1 MRILIGSP
9 IRQKP
14 NILQEFLNGLSEIEH
29 NGIELE
35 FFFVDDNTDYEST
48 LLLEKYANNYKVL
61 LKKGTDL
68 FLQYSN
74 DQYKCNDVT
83 HYWTDSLEEKVAG
96 FKDAIIDYAKNHKF
110 DYLFLVDSDI
120 VLDKRTLLK
129 LISCNVDI
137 VANVFWTQW
146 FPGDVLRP
154 QCFEMKTMSGSK
166 ADVKKKTIDM
176 HVQMRIPG
184 LYEVNGTGACTLI
197 SYNALS
203 KGVSFKKIT
212 NISLHGEDRDF
223 CVRAN
228 VLGFKLYM
236 DTTYPAYH
244 IYRDEYLDRVE
255 EFKRHGFRF
264 DMCQTKRLQKETKK
278 KNIIKRGLLKALSL
292 VNNRKLTRIKKNYRA
307 SSLKGNMDVLCYMVV
322 HNEEGR
328 YLEKSISSVKGFV
341 DYFLIIDD
349 ASTDSTR
356 LICEQLLNDVPHK
369 IVTNK
374 KSLFYKEYILRK
386 KAWDSI
392 KPFRPKWVLALD
404 ADEVFE
410 KNVSQKIKTLIN
422 IPFVDALSFRFFDM
436 WNENEYRD
444 DKLWN
449 AHKRFFTIMCRYS
462 PDFIYKWKETNQHC
476 GRTPKN
482 IKFLSTFNVDIK
494 IMHYGWA
501 KESDRLTKYNRYM
514 ELDKDGKSGSLEHY
528 KSILDKNPHLLPFNN
543 EDLS

>member
-14 NILQEFLNGLSEIEH
+14 NILREFLKGLSEVKH
-29 NGIELE
+29 NDIELE
-35 FFFVDDNTDYEST
+35 FFFVDDNIDYEST
-48 LLLEKYANNYKVL
+48 LLLEEYAKNYKVI
-61 LKKGTDL
+61 LKKSSDL
-68 FLQYSN
+68 FLN
-74 DQYKCNDVT
+74 NINEQYKCNDIT
-83 HYWTDSLEEKVAG
+83 HFWTESLEEKVAG
-96 FKDAIIDYAKNHKF
+96 FKDVIIDYAKTNKF

-146 FPGDVLRP
+146 SPGDVLRP
-154 QCFEMKTMSGSK
+154 QCFEMKTISGSK
-166 ADVKKKTIDM
+166 TETKKKTVDM

-197 SYNALS
+197 SHNALT

-212 NISLHGEDRDF
+212 NIALHGEDRDF

-244 IYRDEYLDRVE
+244 IYREEYLDRVE
-255 EFKRHGFRF
+255 EFKKIGFRF
-264 DMCQTKRLQKETKK
+264 DMCQTKRGQEEPKQN
-278 KNIIKRGLLKALSL
+278 NIFKRVLLKVLSTIS
-292 VNNRKLTRIKKNYRA
+292 NRKLTRIKKKYRA
-307 SSLKGNMDVLCYMVV
+307 KSFKGNIDVLCYMIV
-322 HNEEGR
+322 HNEENR

-356 LICEQLLNDVPHK
+356 TICEQLLSDMPHK
-369 IVTNK
+369 IITNE
-374 KSLFYKEYILRK
+374 KSLFGKEFILRK

-392 KPFRPKWVLALD
+392 KSFKPKWVLALD

-422 IPFVDALSFRFFDM
+422 IPFVDALSFRLFDM

-444 DKLWN
+444 DKFWN

-462 PDFIYKWKETNQHC
+462 PNFVYKWKETNQHC

-494 IMHYGWA
+494 IKHYGWA
-501 KESDRLTKYNRYM
+501 KESDRLSKYNRYM
-514 ELDKDGKSGSLEHY
+514 ELDKDGRSGSLEQY
-528 KSILDKNPHLLPFNN
+528 ESILDKSPHLLPFDN
-543 EDLS
+543 EDFS